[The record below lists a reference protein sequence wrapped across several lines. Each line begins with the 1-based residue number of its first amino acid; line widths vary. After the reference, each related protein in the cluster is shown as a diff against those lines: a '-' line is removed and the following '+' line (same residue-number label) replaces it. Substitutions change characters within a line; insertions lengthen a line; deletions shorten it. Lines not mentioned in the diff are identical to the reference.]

1 MGRPKSEPRLAPEA
15 VQAIDEL
22 MSSKTLKSWAE
33 SGRLHVG
40 LGVWAR
46 HSNLGSRIAIRLS
59 ALRECLLSSPVGSF
73 FGDWTAPSTFSKVYR
88 AHLSNEDVLVCEDV
102 SIKRQMGQALMIPS
116 NVGTDWGSIARALRL
131 QEEPHAVGAV
141 LGQRPR
147 KRMKLSEVGQIVD
160 W

>member
-15 VQAIDEL
+15 VQAINEL
-22 MSSKTLKSWAE
+22 MTSETFKSWAE

-40 LGVWAR
+40 LGVGAR

-59 ALRECLLSSPVGSF
+59 ALRECLLSSSF
-73 FGDWTAPSTFSKVYR
+73 FGDWTAPSTFNKIYR

-116 NVGTDWGSIARALRL
+116 DVGTD
-131 QEEPHAVGAV
+131 
-141 LGQRPR
+141 
-147 KRMKLSEVGQIVD
+147 
-160 W
+160 